1 MPTPK
6 KNVRNLRL
14 FCWLLRPFT
23 YVYWYIFSSQLLSY
37 VTVSGMKQP
46 CFSPK
51 SSMTQSTV
59 HTYFCLLVCLCEA
72 NGFLCL
78 FFSFSLT
85 GLLVKTTVGYIV
97 AAVIWNEDE
106 EVVLIQEAKASCRG
120 TWYLPA
126 GRVEPDESLLVCMI

>member
-1 MPTPK
+1 M
-6 KNVRNLRL
+6 
-14 FCWLLRPFT
+14 
-23 YVYWYIFSSQLLSY
+23 
-37 VTVSGMKQP
+37 
-46 CFSPK
+46 
-51 SSMTQSTV
+51 
-59 HTYFCLLVCLCEA
+59 CEA
-72 NGFLCL
+72 NGFLCC

-85 GLLVKTTVGYIV
+85 ELLVKRTVGYIV